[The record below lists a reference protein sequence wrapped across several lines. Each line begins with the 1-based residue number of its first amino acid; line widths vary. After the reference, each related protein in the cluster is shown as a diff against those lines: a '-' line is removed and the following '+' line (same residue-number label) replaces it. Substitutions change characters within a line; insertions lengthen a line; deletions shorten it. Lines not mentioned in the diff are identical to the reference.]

1 MANEKNLITTAN
13 RTPAQRSAMG
23 AKGGRASGVSRRR
36 KKTMREAMKSMLE
49 MGVVDNDIYNAAAA
63 MGIDIEEMTYQNAVL
78 AAMIHEAACG
88 NVQAFNAIRNLI
100 GEDSDAKRLKLQD
113 KELKL
118 KEQKQQSGETDGAMA
133 ALIEGLKDDIHE

>member
-1 MANEKNLITTAN
+1 MANEKNLITAAD

-23 AKGGRASGVSRRR
+23 AKGGKASGVSRRR
-36 KKTMREAMKSMLE
+36 RKTMREAMKSLLE
-49 MGVVDNDIYNAAAA
+49 TGVVDNDIYNSAAA

-78 AAMIHEAACG
+78 AAMIREAACG

-100 GEDSDAKRLKLQD
+100 GEDSDAERLKLQQ
-113 KELKL
+113 KELRL

-133 ALIEGLKDDIHE
+133 ALIEGMKDDIHD